1 MSRKIL
7 LFTVSLYFLAAAAFS
22 IFYVLTNPFF
32 AGLTATAVTKIVG
45 GAFLLFAGA
54 GFLPI
59 LGWSLYRFDTR
70 YAMWAMVSWAFIGI
84 VLAYFFEMGMRL
96 ERDVQ
101 ISMLARNV
109 ARSDARLGCL
119 DSQHANKFRS
129 ELGITE
135 REISVYCGCVSD
147 ATAASVTIEEL
158 TYIAEN
164 GKAPQPLQERATQLA
179 RPCRTLFRAK

>member
-1 MSRKIL
+1 MSRKTV
-7 LFTVSLYFLAAAAFS
+7 LFMVGLYFVAVAAFS
-22 IFYVLTNPFF
+22 TFYALTNPFF
-32 AGLTATAVTKIVG
+32 AGLTVAAVGKIIV

-54 GFLPI
+54 GLLPI
-59 LGWSLYRFDTR
+59 LGWMLYWLDYR
-70 YAMWAMVSWAFIGI
+70 YASWAMVSWAFIGI
-84 VLAYFFEMGMRL
+84 VLAYFFEMGMRV

-109 ARSDARLGCL
+109 ARSDAKLGCL

-158 TYIAEN
+158 AYIAEN